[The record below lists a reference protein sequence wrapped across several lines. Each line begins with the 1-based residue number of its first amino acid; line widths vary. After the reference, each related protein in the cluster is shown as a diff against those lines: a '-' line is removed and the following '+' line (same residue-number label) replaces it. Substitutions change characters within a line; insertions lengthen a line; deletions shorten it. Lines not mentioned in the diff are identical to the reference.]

1 MLPHL
6 GEGFV
11 ERCLESYAFQPAE
24 VGRAGYLDCC
34 NRNFQVINAVLEGNL
49 APHLAELD
57 QATGREKR
65 VEVAEP
71 IVPRSVYEEDEF
83 DVNTQDHIDMSRVH
97 KGKRNKVKDA
107 KKMLDDKSDL
117 TWDLKDKFSK
127 LGIVMDEVYVAR
139 GDAMDNAYDDEYD
152 DTYDDVPVGQQE
164 PDAADEGRSFVLPV
178 ALGGGKVRPER
189 REQDDDEEEEEEEEN
204 PNRKPNF
211 VRNPEEIRA
220 EKERK
225 WQEKS
230 AQRGGRRGGRGGG
243 GGQGGGGQGGG
254 GPDVVGRARGQG
266 QDKSV
271 LIARRRKNDNK
282 GRGQRAGAERKAA
295 RGMF

>member
-1 MLPHL
+1 M
-6 GEGFV
+6 
-11 ERCLESYAFQPAE
+11 
-24 VGRAGYLDCC
+24 
-34 NRNFQVINAVLEGNL
+34 INAVLEGNL
-49 APHLAELD
+49 APHLVELD
-57 QATGREKR
+57 QAMGREKKAA
-65 VEVAEP
+65 VAEP

-83 DVNTQDHIDMSRVH
+83 DINTQDHIDMSRVH

-164 PDAADEGRSFVLPV
+164 PDAADEGRAFVLPV

-189 REQDDDEEEEEEEEN
+189 REQDDEEEEEEEEEN

-230 AQRGGRRGGRGGG
+230 AQRGGRRGGR
-243 GGQGGGGQGGG
+243 GGGQGGG

-295 RGMF
+295 RGRMET

>member
-1 MLPHL
+1 M
-6 GEGFV
+6 
-11 ERCLESYAFQPAE
+11 
-24 VGRAGYLDCC
+24 
-34 NRNFQVINAVLEGNL
+34 INAVLEGNL
-49 APHLAELD
+49 APQLAELD
-57 QATGREKR
+57 QAMGREKKKAAA
-65 VEVAEP
+65 AEP

-164 PDAADEGRSFVLPV
+164 PDAAEEGRTFVLPV
-178 ALGGGKVRPER
+178 ALGGGKIRQER
-189 REQDDDEEEEEEEEN
+189 REQDDDDDDEDEEEEN

-225 WQEKS
+225 WQERS

-243 GGQGGGGQGGG
+243 GGGGQGGGG

-282 GRGQRAGAERKAA
+282 GKGQRIGAERKAA

>member
-1 MLPHL
+1 M
-6 GEGFV
+6 
-11 ERCLESYAFQPAE
+11 
-24 VGRAGYLDCC
+24 
-34 NRNFQVINAVLEGNL
+34 INAVLEGNL
-49 APHLAELD
+49 APHLADLD
-57 QATGREKR
+57 QAMGREKKK
-65 VEVAEP
+65 VAPEP
-71 IVPRSVYEEDEF
+71 IVPRSVFEEDEF

-97 KGKRNKVKDA
+97 KGKRNKLKDA
-107 KKMLDDKSDL
+107 KKVLDDKSDL
-117 TWDLKDKFSK
+117 TWDLRDKFSK

-164 PDAADEGRSFVLPV
+164 PDAADEGRAFVLPV
-178 ALGGGKVRPER
+178 ALGGGKIRPER
-189 REQDDDEEEEEEEEN
+189 MEQDDQEEDEQEEEGN
-204 PNRKPNF
+204 PNRKPDF

-225 WQEKS
+225 WQERAAHQAKK
-230 AQRGGRRGGRGGG
+230 RGGGRGGG
-243 GGQGGGGQGGG
+243 GA

-282 GRGQRAGAERKAA
+282 GRGQRVGAERKAA

>member
-1 MLPHL
+1 M
-6 GEGFV
+6 
-11 ERCLESYAFQPAE
+11 
-24 VGRAGYLDCC
+24 
-34 NRNFQVINAVLEGNL
+34 INAVLEGNL
-49 APHLAELD
+49 APHLGELD
-57 QATGREKR
+57 QSMGRER
-65 VEVAEP
+65 RQPAVAEP

-164 PDAADEGRSFVLPV
+164 PDAADEGRAFVLPV
-178 ALGGGKVRPER
+178 ALGGGKLRPER
-189 REQDDDEEEEEEEEN
+189 WEQDDDDEEEEEDEN
-204 PNRKPNF
+204 PSRKPNF
-211 VRNPEEIRA
+211 VRNPEDIRA
-220 EKERK
+220 EKKRK
-225 WQEKS
+225 WQERS
-230 AQRGGRRGGRGGG
+230 AQRGGRRGGGRGGG
-243 GGQGGGGQGGG
+243 GGGGQGGG

-266 QDKSV
+266 QDKNV